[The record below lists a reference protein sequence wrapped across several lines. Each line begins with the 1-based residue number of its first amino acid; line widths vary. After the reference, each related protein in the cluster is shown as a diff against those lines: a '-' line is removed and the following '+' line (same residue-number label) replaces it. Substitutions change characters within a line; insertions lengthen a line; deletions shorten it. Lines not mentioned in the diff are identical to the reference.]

1 MPKFELTYDQQNQL
15 LAALSQIG
23 EHDVATTNGQ
33 IVKVP
38 YKLGGERR
46 ALVKN
51 IRALQAS
58 LATWQDVTKAIF
70 KECFPDVPDGQEVQ
84 SKDRPEEFAKYRVA
98 IAASAQAKDEIDLLP
113 FTEKVI
119 YEENE
124 FPAMVVA
131 LLEERGL
138 IHEETPASPRLRE
151 VK

>member
-1 MPKFELTYDQQNQL
+1 MKMELTYDQQNQL
-15 LAALSQIG
+15 LAALAQIG
-23 EHDVATTNGQ
+23 EHDVATANGQ

-38 YKLGGERR
+38 YKLGSERR

-58 LATWQDVTKAIF
+58 LATWQEVTKAIF
-70 KECFPDVPDGQEVQ
+70 RECFPDVPEGQEVHA
-84 SKDRPEEFAKYRVA
+84 KDMPVEFAKYRTA
-98 IAASAQAKDEIDLLP
+98 LTASSAEKDEIELVS
-113 FTEKVI
+113 FSEKVI

-138 IHEETPASPRLRE
+138 IHEDNPAAPRLRE